1 MLRRL
6 FCTLSL
12 VALLAASAAADKKK
26 IVPPDRVPQPGAPP
40 ARFSPGILV
49 DGTLYV
55 SGQMGSDPK
64 TAEFPD
70 NFEDEVK
77 LALNNVGAVLKAAG
91 MKYDDVV
98 AVTVYLSDM
107 SLFQRMNT
115 VYLTYFKEPLPTRS
129 TVGVAALASP
139 KGHIE
144 ITVTAHKP

>member
-1 MLRRL
+1 MA
-6 FCTLSL
+6 
-12 VALLAASAAADKKK
+12 VPAAADKKK
-26 IVPPDRVPQPGAPP
+26 IVPPDWVPKPGAPP

-55 SGQMGSDPK
+55 SGQMGSDVK
-64 TAEFPD
+64 TGEFPD
-70 NFEDEVK
+70 TFEDEMK
-77 LALNNVGAVLKAAG
+77 NALNNVGAVLKAAG
-91 MKYDDVV
+91 MTYGDVV

-107 SLFQRMNT
+107 DLFQRMNT

-129 TVGVAALASP
+129 TIGVAKLASP